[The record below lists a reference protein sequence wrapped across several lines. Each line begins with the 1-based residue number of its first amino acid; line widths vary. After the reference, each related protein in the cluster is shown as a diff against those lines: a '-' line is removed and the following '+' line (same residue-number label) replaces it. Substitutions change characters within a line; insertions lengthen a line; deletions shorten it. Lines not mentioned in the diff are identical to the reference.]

1 MKTIAGVL
9 FLTLTVFMA
18 GCSAY
23 RSYTYSGPEGMTC
36 LSKCENARWA
46 CKSGCGADAK
56 CEADCEK
63 TAKTCRDSCPEISTV
78 EPDKE
83 Y

>member
-1 MKTIAGVL
+1 MKTIASAL
-9 FLTLTVFMA
+9 FFVLTVFLA

-23 RSYTYSGPEGMTC
+23 RSFTYSTPEGKTC

-46 CKSGCGADAK
+46 CKDRCGADTICA
-56 CEADCEK
+56 EDCEK
-63 TAKTCRDSCPEISTV
+63 TAQTCRKACPEISPV
-78 EPDKE
+78 APDKT

>member
-1 MKTIAGVL
+1 MKTIANVL
-9 FLTLTVFMA
+9 LLILTIFMA

-23 RSYTYSGPEGMTC
+23 KSFTYASPEGKTC

-46 CKSGCGADAK
+46 CKDRCGADTICAD
-56 CEADCEK
+56 DCEK
-63 TAKTCRDSCPEISTV
+63 TAKMCRKNCPEISTV
-78 EPDKE
+78 EPDNT